1 MPDMYKRTRKCRVQT
16 AINEL
21 TVTHLKISRTILLS
35 IIIKPERLLS
45 SLSFNQDF
53 LLLTLIN
60 EDSLQLRGRSHFIDW
75 LAYNCKIK
83 NVAFFIK

>member
-1 MPDMYKRTRKCRVQT
+1 M

-21 TVTHLKISRTILLS
+21 TVTCLKISRTILLS

-53 LLLTLIN
+53 SLLTLIN
-60 EDSLQLRGRSHFIDW
+60 EDSLQLRGKSNFIDW
-75 LAYNCKIK
+75 LTYNCKIK
-83 NVAFFIK
+83 NVAFFLIK